1 MKYTIDELVD
11 QLSLSPDD
19 RKSVLDEYGKRQHPI
34 QIEYQVWSHTLPMIL
49 AFALLI
55 YLKMIKNVDFDIN
68 SLKLFIWGIVGSLI
82 YGYLLRIVEVNL
94 IAPKVIRT
102 ILDRLKNIKRNR
114 TTGSIGPQ
122 KPSTCA

>member
-1 MKYTIDELVD
+1 MKYRIDEFVD

-19 RKSVLDEYGKRQHPI
+19 KKSVLDEYGKKQHPI

-55 YLKMIKNVDFDIN
+55 YFKMIKNVDFDIN

-82 YGYLLRIVEVNL
+82 YGNILRIVEVNL

-102 ILDRLKNIKRNR
+102 ILDRLKNNITYDKLV
-114 TTGSIGPQ
+114 S
-122 KPSTCA
+122 